1 MEAAVAGETE
11 VAMGVD
17 KEVMVAA
24 MAAKEITVIINRV
37 AIVEEVTA
45 DLIMEVQINTVDNR
59 RVTIRLNI
67 PQVVR
72 TVVHLAMVNK
82 EAMASRVDME
92 SQTGKA
98 AVLEVVMVDMI
109 RVATVD
115 MTRVAMADMIEA
127 ALLQT
132 TRWVQIMD
140 SPLEVDL
147 RDHHMDREVS
157 LGLLTFLCLVLLIIA
172 MFSHGRSIYVSFCID
187 RWWKRRRSW
196 WKRWTRRLWVTD
208 MEEVPEVVHM
218 VEVEVHMVVVEV
230 PMEVVD
236 HMEVAVTCRRCPT
249 PSSSRDCPKTSRKM
263 KSVNTS
269 RPLEL

>member
-1 MEAAVAGETE
+1 
-11 VAMGVD
+11 
-17 KEVMVAA
+17 
-24 MAAKEITVIINRV
+24 
-37 AIVEEVTA
+37 
-45 DLIMEVQINTVDNR
+45 
-59 RVTIRLNI
+59 
-67 PQVVR
+67 
-72 TVVHLAMVNK
+72 
-82 EAMASRVDME
+82 ME

-172 MFSHGRSIYVSFCID
+172 MFSHGRSIYV
-187 RWWKRRRSW
+187 
-196 WKRWTRRLWVTD
+196 
-208 MEEVPEVVHM
+208 
-218 VEVEVHMVVVEV
+218 
-230 PMEVVD
+230 
-236 HMEVAVTCRRCPT
+236 
-249 PSSSRDCPKTSRKM
+249 
-263 KSVNTS
+263 
-269 RPLEL
+269 